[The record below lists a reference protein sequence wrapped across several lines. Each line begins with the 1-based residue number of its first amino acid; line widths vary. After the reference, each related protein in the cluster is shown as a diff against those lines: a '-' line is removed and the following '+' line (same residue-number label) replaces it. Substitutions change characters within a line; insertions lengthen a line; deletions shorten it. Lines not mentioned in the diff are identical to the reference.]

1 MKIIINE
8 DLIQTDV
15 IASTQNEIFE
25 QLAKPLYDL
34 NLVNE
39 GFLEGVRRREQNF
52 PTGLPTEPFGVAIPH
67 TDPEYVK
74 QNAISVGVLRHPV
87 TFTVMGTD
95 DEITDVRVVFL
106 LALNESQKQLNIL
119 KSITELIRD
128 AKQLEKLLS
137 CDSTEIYKILDSKL
151 KGEI

>member
-1 MKIIINE
+1 MKIIIHE

-39 GFLEGVRRREQNF
+39 GFLDGVRRREQKF

-74 QNAISVGVLRHPV
+74 QNAISVGVLSHPV

-95 DEITDVRVVFL
+95 DENTDVRVVFL

-137 CDSTEIYKILDSKL
+137 CDSTEIHKILDRKL

>member
-34 NLVNE
+34 NLVSE
-39 GFLEGVRRREQNF
+39 GFLEEVRRREQKF

-95 DEITDVRVVFL
+95 DENTDVRVVFL

-137 CDSTEIYKILDSKL
+137 CDSTEIHKILDRKL

>member
-8 DLIQTDV
+8 DLVQTDV

-25 QLAKPLYDL
+25 QLAKPLYDF

-95 DEITDVRVVFL
+95 DETTDVRVVFL

>member
-8 DLIQTDV
+8 DLVQTDV
-15 IASTQNEIFE
+15 IASMQNEIFE
-25 QLAKPLYDL
+25 QLAKPLYD
-34 NLVNE
+34 LVNE

-95 DEITDVRVVFL
+95 DETTDVRVVFL

>member
-1 MKIIINE
+1 
-8 DLIQTDV
+8 
-15 IASTQNEIFE
+15 
-25 QLAKPLYDL
+25 
-34 NLVNE
+34 
-39 GFLEGVRRREQNF
+39 
-52 PTGLPTEPFGVAIPH
+52 
-67 TDPEYVK
+67 
-74 QNAISVGVLRHPV
+74 
-87 TFTVMGTD
+87 MGTD
-95 DEITDVRVVFL
+95 DETTDVRVVFL

>member
-52 PTGLPTEPFGVAIPH
+52 PT
-67 TDPEYVK
+67 DPEYVK

-95 DEITDVRVVFL
+95 DETTDVRVVFL